1 MSMVRISKRP
11 NKTTGISGGG
21 PPPPDSPRQDRRQ
34 SAGTTD
40 PIFVGSFQLLV
51 KEAPLPLFGKT
62 KFSFYPPSKPI
73 AAAVALCLFI
83 PKQKQS
89 PPIEYLNSLSGASI
103 GEMGTC
109 YGKESLP
116 NLSPSRG
123 DTPPQLT
130 LPHPQRPMENA
141 SMFLSVPMAFSAS
154 VCKEI

>member
-1 MSMVRISKRP
+1 MSVVRISKRP
-11 NKTTGISGGG
+11 NKTTGISGGA
-21 PPPPDSPRQDRRQ
+21 PKPPDSPRQDRHQ
-34 SAGTTD
+34 YGGTTD
-40 PIFVGSFQLLV
+40 PIFVGNFQLLV
-51 KEAPLPLFGKT
+51 KEAPLPLSGKT

-73 AAAVALCLFI
+73 AAAVAPCLFI

-89 PPIEYLNSLSGASI
+89 PPIKYLNSLSGALI

-109 YGKESLP
+109 CGKGSLL

-123 DTPPQLT
+123 DTLPQLT

-154 VCKEI
+154 ACKEI